1 MNLEDIGPIL
11 ETKDMGV
18 IFEGR
23 KVEKCVNEETL
34 SKDCQNQWNIVIFEK
49 EKFSWPNELIMCS
62 DYPIFEFLIPSG
74 FLNLY
79 TASKNLLTD
88 SCI

>member
-1 MNLEDIGPIL
+1 MNLQDIGPIL
-11 ETKDMGV
+11 ETKDIGM
-18 IFEGR
+18 IFEGE
-23 KVEKCVNEETL
+23 KVKKWVNEETL